1 MMHTRHASPTTTRW
15 TWMAAVLLGTLALPA
30 VAQAQIFQRPNENYR
45 TPKRFALELRFGPY
59 GPDVDDEFG
68 GTKTPYHDYFGAKR
82 HLMSQV
88 ELDYQFFTGF
98 GSAAVGIAAGFYTD
112 VGPAK
117 TVEPVEDSGD
127 ETRISLFPT
136 ALLLVYRA
144 DQLWQRWRIPLT
156 AYGKVGLNYTFWN
169 VSDGNGDVAEPRD
182 IGLTGRGRGG
192 TWGWQAAVGVSL
204 VLDFIDPGSAREL
217 DAETGV
223 NHTHAFFE
231 LAKYSVSGLGQSGK
245 LNVGDSTWVA
255 GLMFEF

>member
-1 MMHTRHASPTTTRW
+1 MMHTRHARPTTTRW
-15 TWMAAVLLGTLALPA
+15 MWIAAVLLGTLALPA

-59 GPDVDDEFG
+59 GPDVDDEFD
-68 GTKTPYHDYFGAKR
+68 GTQAPYLKTFGKGR
-82 HLMSQV
+82 PLMSQV

-98 GSAAVGIAAGFYTD
+98 GSAAVGIAAGYFTD
-112 VGPAK
+112 SGPAK
-117 TVEPVEDSGD
+117 TAQTMEPSGD
-127 ETRISLFPT
+127 DTRISLFPT

-169 VSDGNGDVAEPRD
+169 ISDGNGDVAEGSSV
-182 IGLTGRGRGG
+182 GLTGRGRGG
-192 TWGWQAAVGVSL
+192 TRGWQAAVGVSL

-217 DAETGV
+217 DSDTGV

-231 LAKYSVSGLGQSGK
+231 LAKYSASGLGQSGK